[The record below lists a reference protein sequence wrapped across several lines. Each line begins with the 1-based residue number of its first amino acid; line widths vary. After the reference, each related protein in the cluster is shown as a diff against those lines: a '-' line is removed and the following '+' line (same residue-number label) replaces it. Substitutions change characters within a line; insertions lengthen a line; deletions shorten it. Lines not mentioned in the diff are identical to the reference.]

1 MELNFNSEK
10 KGGLSKPI
18 WAAAKRFENNMN
30 IVDTIYNRKWKE
42 F

>member
-1 MELNFNSEK
+1 MELNFKSEK
-10 KGGLSKPI
+10 KGGLSKSI
-18 WAAAKRFENNMN
+18 WAAAKIFENNMN

>member
-1 MELNFNSEK
+1 MELNFKSEK
-10 KGGLSKPI
+10 KGDLSKSI

-30 IVDTIYNRKWKE
+30 ILDTIYNRKWKE